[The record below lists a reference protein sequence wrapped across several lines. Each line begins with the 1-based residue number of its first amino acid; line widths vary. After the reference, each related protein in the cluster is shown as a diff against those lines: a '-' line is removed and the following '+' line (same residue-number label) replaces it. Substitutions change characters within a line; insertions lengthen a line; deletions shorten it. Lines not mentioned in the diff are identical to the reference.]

1 MFVPYMSPLQSATFL
16 PCFHPRAGEHASLVI
31 RGVST
36 QFSLSGMP
44 DSLTNICGHQEAL
57 ET

>member
-1 MFVPYMSPLQSATFL
+1 MSPPQSATLL

-31 RGVST
+31 GGAST